1 MENYR
6 KWFVLLLLTVGICS
20 FLFIFQY
27 LQKIEKTA
35 YLSEARVE
43 ANSLAMSLDLIMEIH
58 SIKIQNFED
67 HIDFRNMRSTVNQQ
81 VIQSAFEHSVFSNF
95 SFLNYKGIDKITSDI
110 MVERVH
116 RLHSTTKDFIQL
128 PPNETKIN
136 SPVAKSIIQQ
146 MVNRGEKQSQFLV
159 DHNGIA
165 VYVIVSKSTD
175 KENIFYSFSGPAKN
189 LIKDNFPVKANI
201 EAIVYQKIDDS
212 YWHLLKKD
220 NENIFT
226 KISPKT
232 LESLKQS
239 KYLFN
244 YESRF
249 GSEKDFKI
257 QMLAP
262 ITPLQK
268 NLFSLIILISGLV
281 ITALLAYLLHHLISR
296 NIQIHKIVADR
307 TADLERES
315 QKSKEAAVAKSRFL
329 ANISHEIRTPLNI
342 VLGMSD
348 LLQETQLS
356 SLQKHYISSINTSGR
371 HLLHLINDILDM
383 TRVDMSE
390 VVFKNENV
398 KFLQTVEDSCL
409 AVNELAQNKKL
420 DFYMVYEN
428 QIPDTIEIDSSRVR
442 QILINLL
449 SNSVKYTEKG
459 FIYLST
465 EYVRNYNDKISNAI
479 VFQIRDSGI
488 GISKKDQDEIFKAF
502 YQVNSSIKR
511 SQGGVGLGLS
521 IVSSIIN
528 RMGGTISVESTVGI
542 GSTFTVVIPI
552 NNFSET
558 CWTEPLQLKNTKP
571 SIIVTQDVI
580 LSEIFQKNIN
590 ALGGSA
596 LICRSIQDFN
606 TLTIETPHDLFIDI
620 NSISLDQIDLSP
632 HKEANIVAIGQS
644 RETYSYREKNKQL
657 HHWRNKLLLPSH
669 LYKAITHEYQ
679 SSKNEVKENTSTETT
694 DNNLSVLIVDDDI
707 SNKILFEAYCANEKW
722 DVSFA
727 NNGQDALDNY
737 LKNKKFDV
745 LVTDLQMPVMDGF
758 TLIQNLSKDE
768 SITHKPKGTIILSAD
783 STEETILLAK
793 DYDVVEFLTKPI
805 RKVDF
810 LSAIRSAAQKSD
822 QKSS

>member
-1 MENYR
+1 
-6 KWFVLLLLTVGICS
+6 
-20 FLFIFQY
+20 
-27 LQKIEKTA
+27 
-35 YLSEARVE
+35 
-43 ANSLAMSLDLIMEIH
+43 MEIH

-67 HIDFRNMRSTVNQQ
+67 HIDFRNMRSKLNQQ
-81 VIQSAFEHSVFSNF
+81 VIQSAFEHSIFSNF
-95 SFLNYKGIDKITSDI
+95 SFLKYKGIDKITSDI

-116 RLHSTTKDFIQL
+116 RIHSTTKDFIQL
-128 PPNETKIN
+128 PANETKLN
-136 SPVAKSIIQQ
+136 NAVVKSTIHK
-146 MVNRGEKQSQFLV
+146 MADLGEKQTQFLV

-165 VYVIVSKSTD
+165 VYVIISKSTD

-189 LIKDNFPVKANI
+189 LIKDNFPVKVNI
-201 EAIVYQKIDDS
+201 EAIVYQKIDDT

-226 KISPKT
+226 KIDVKT
-232 LESLKQS
+232 LESIKKD

-262 ITPLQK
+262 ATPLQK

-315 QKSKEAAVAKSRFL
+315 QKSKEAAEAKSRFL

-342 VLGMSD
+342 VLGMSE
-348 LLQETQLS
+348 LLQETPLS
-356 SLQKHYISSINTSGR
+356 SLQKHYLSSINTSGR

-390 VVFKNENV
+390 VVFKSETV
-398 KFLQTVEDSCL
+398 DFLQTVEDSCL

-420 DFYMVYEN
+420 DFYMFYEN
-428 QIPDTIEIDSSRVR
+428 QIPNTIDIDSSRIR

-449 SNSVKYTEKG
+449 SNSVKYTERG

-465 EYVRNYNDKISNAI
+465 EFTHKYNDTISSAI

-521 IVSSIIN
+521 IVSSIIK
-528 RMGGTISVESTVGI
+528 RMGGLITVDSTVGI
-542 GSTFTVVIPI
+542 GSTFTVVIPVD
-552 NNFSET
+552 NFSET
-558 CWTEPLQLKNTKP
+558 AWTKPLQVDSTNTN
-571 SIIVTQDVI
+571 IIITKDII
-580 LSEIFQKNIN
+580 LSEIFQKNLN
-590 ALGGSA
+590 AIGCSSM
-596 LICRSIQDFN
+596 ICRSAEDFSQLKN
-606 TLTIETPHDLFIDI
+606 EKPNNLFIDI
-620 NSISLDQIDLSP
+620 NSISINDINLASYSDT
-632 HKEANIVAIGQS
+632 NIIAIGQS
-644 RETYSYREKNKQL
+644 RDTYSYREKNKKI
-657 HHWRNKLLLPSH
+657 HFWRNKLLLPSH
-669 LYKAITHEYQ
+669 LYKAMTHKKHLSQ
-679 SSKNEVKENTSTETT
+679 NEIKEIALPEST
-694 DNNLSVLIVDDDI
+694 DNHISVLIVDDDI

-727 NNGQDALDNY
+727 NNGQDAIDNY

-745 LVTDLQMPVMDGF
+745 LVTDLQMPIMDGF
-758 TLIQNLSKDE
+758 TLIQNLNKDNAF
-768 SITHKPKGTIILSAD
+768 IHKPKGIIILSAD
-783 STEETILLAK
+783 STEETITLSQ
-793 DYDVVEFLTKPI
+793 DYTVDKFLTKPI

-810 LSAIRSAAQKSD
+810 LSAIRSAAHKQDSGNL
-822 QKSS
+822 